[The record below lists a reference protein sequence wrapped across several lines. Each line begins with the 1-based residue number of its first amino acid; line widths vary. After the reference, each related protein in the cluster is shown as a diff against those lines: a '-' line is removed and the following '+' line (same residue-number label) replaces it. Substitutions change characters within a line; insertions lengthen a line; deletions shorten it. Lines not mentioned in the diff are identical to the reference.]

1 MPPEKPGEFNT
12 YHTFVVQVDER
23 DALKANLAEN
33 GIETAVHYPV
43 PIHLQPAAAHLGYR
57 LGDFPVAESQA
68 ARILTLPVHQFLD
81 EDDIAYVLENLSK
94 FLGTSKAG
102 SGNLANKAA

>member
-1 MPPEKPGEFNT
+1 MNPSSGPDNDDF
-12 YHTFVVQVDER
+12 FSS
-23 DALKANLAEN
+23 L
-33 GIETAVHYPV
+33 
-43 PIHLQPAAAHLGYR
+43 

-94 FLGTSKAG
+94 FLGTSKVG